1 MPDDSDST
9 TGQPIGDFREI
20 TLRIP
25 GECFFCETIKVRF
38 EEESKGGK
46 SKNYD
51 PVFNSVIKK
60 LGDPHF
66 SPYPIEQLAWG
77 YHYCEKSKTAIIFAS
92 PFVRLRQLGWQ
103 NLELFR
109 RVFPSFVSLF
119 CQEYE
124 SPVSVYLLCNDSLSL
139 ACFEPNSSVPRN
151 LFSVPVDSDDQDSIQ
166 RAKAKLLSLINPS
179 RYKLSRHFLI
189 AGDIVRTT
197 DNLFVFHHS
206 AGGEA
211 DEAGEKDLSV
221 RLPAEELW
229 RHDLRSVDFKTVE
242 KNRRKNTRA
251 RWRVTNLCALAGI
264 LMGTLF
270 IGLKVVSTEL
280 VNMGQHVDEMKRQA
294 PLVIKS
300 RELLKKLRQQKLGG
314 IDPFYSI
321 GRLAGFRGSTLDSPH
336 VWFTEAHF
344 ESRNHIKLEGEG
356 RNVEAINTFLA
367 NLKKAKVARIKT
379 GRSGEDLRKIKSGG
393 GETTFEIQLET
404 FEDSNNDSQQ
414 TQSIEQS

>member
-92 PFVRLRQLGWQ
+92 PFVRLRQLG
-103 NLELFR
+103 
-109 RVFPSFVSLF
+109 
-119 CQEYE
+119 
-124 SPVSVYLLCNDSLSL
+124 
-139 ACFEPNSSVPRN
+139 SSVPRN

-321 GRLAGFRGSTLDSPH
+321 GRLAGFRGGTLDSPH